1 MIKFKSYK
9 VIIVLLFLSL
19 WATGFSQ
26 EIINSA
32 FVEKKTYQL
41 CLDKNWSELIR
52 YGNLAEKKGFDY
64 FYLQERIGIAY
75 YEKKNYSL
83 AEKHFQKA
91 LNYNSSD
98 DLVKEYLY
106 YCALFMGKTEQAR
119 KQCSDFSS
127 ELSEKTGTKNI
138 SSVGSVAL
146 EGGIKI
152 SNKNTFLN
160 PQNNETENYFSPAKY
175 LQLGLNHFTKKNVS
189 LTHCVSFF
197 KQQSNSA
204 ILEKNQPLVYS
215 ENEIKQLQYYLKI
228 NIPIKKNWLLSPA
241 FHLVH
246 KNYTSI
252 KPVIHPAYTDS
263 VFHPGSP
270 PNPLPHP
277 PYWETI
283 NHPAIIDKTP
293 ATVTSKAIYF
303 VGSLAIQKTMNK
315 FSLTLGTTVS
325 NIDKNTQYINF
336 GGVSFAVWGNSKLI
350 IGCTQYLNTKD
361 NYSTVYGSTNSF
373 LYIEPFKKVSITASY
388 LLNNGN
394 NIIEDN
400 GSLVNNSFDLTNSK
414 LSFIA
419 NFYFNKHMALYGL
432 YQKEFK
438 TESIQK
444 FNYNY
449 NLFVVGIKITP

>member
-1 MIKFKSYK
+1 M
-9 VIIVLLFLSL
+9 
-19 WATGFSQ
+19 
-26 EIINSA
+26 
-32 FVEKKTYQL
+32 
-41 CLDKNWSELIR
+41 
-52 YGNLAEKKGFDY
+52 
-64 FYLQERIGIAY
+64 
-75 YEKKNYSL
+75 
-83 AEKHFQKA
+83 
-91 LNYNSSD
+91 
-98 DLVKEYLY
+98 
-106 YCALFMGKTEQAR
+106 
-119 KQCSDFSS
+119 
-127 ELSEKTGTKNI
+127 
-138 SSVGSVAL
+138 
-146 EGGIKI
+146 
-152 SNKNTFLN
+152 
-160 PQNNETENYFSPAKY
+160 
-175 LQLGLNHFTKKNVS
+175 
-189 LTHCVSFF
+189 
-197 KQQSNSA
+197 
-204 ILEKNQPLVYS
+204 
-215 ENEIKQLQYYLKI
+215 
-228 NIPIKKNWLLSPA
+228 
-241 FHLVH
+241 H

-283 NHPAIIDKTP
+283 NHPAIIDKNP
-293 ATVTSKAIYF
+293 ATITSKAIYF

-361 NYSTVYGSTNSF
+361 NYSTVYGPTNSF

-394 NIIEDN
+394 NIIVDD
-400 GSLVNNSFDLTNSK
+400 GFLVNNSFDLTNSK

-419 NFYFNKHMALYGL
+419 NFYFNKHIALYGL

-449 NLFVVGIKITP
+449 NLFVVGIKIIP